1 MDLTST
7 NASEAIHPPVLMLQH
22 GDKRVALQLVDS
34 TRICGRLC
42 YATQI
47 KTLITC
53 EHKIDSIRGGVKI
66 ENRENLGQCPKRGWV
81 GNKKQKCPN
90 FNLGILKTEG
100 GGLFFS
106 EMSKLPFKNF
116 ENRGG
121 SPFFKNV
128 PISII

>member
-53 EHKIDSIRGGVKI
+53 EHKIDTIRGGVKI
-66 ENRENLGQCPKRGWV
+66 ENRENLGQCPNR
-81 GNKKQKCPN
+81 
-90 FNLGILKTEG
+90 G
-100 GGLFFS
+100 GGGKKK
-106 EMSKLPFKNF
+106 EMSQFQFGNF
-116 ENRGG
+116 ENRRGG
-121 SPFFKNV
+121 SLFFKNV
-128 PISII
+128 PISIWEF